1 MAVLLIRT
9 VLVYF
14 VTLIMMNTMG
24 KRQLGQLQPFEL
36 VLLLIISEMAAVAM
50 EDNTKPLLS
59 SFVPIAALGTLQ
71 LLISYLCM
79 RSLLFRRLFCGRP
92 DELIHRG
99 VVQEQTMRELRL
111 NLSDLQELLRGE
123 GYFDLNSVE
132 EVVIETNGSIS
143 VWPKTA
149 ERPLQLSD
157 IRRRTKAEQL
167 PEVLITDGRINASGL
182 RRSGKDMAW
191 LNRQLRRHDLYEDE
205 LFIAGID
212 QSGQFYY
219 QKKDKAGG
227 AL

>member
-14 VTLIMMNTMG
+14 VTLIIMNTMG

-79 RSLLFRRLFCGRP
+79 RSLLLRRLFCGRP
-92 DELIHRG
+92 EELIHRG
-99 VVQEQTMRELRL
+99 VVQEQTMRQLRL
-111 NLSDLQELLRGE
+111 NFSDLQELLRGE
-123 GYFDLNSVE
+123 GYFDLNSVA
-132 EVVIETNGSIS
+132 EVIIETNGSIS
-143 VWPKTA
+143 VLPKTA

-157 IRRRTKAEQL
+157 IKRRTPTEQL
-167 PEVLITDGRINASGL
+167 AEVLITDGKINVSGL
-182 RRSGKDMAW
+182 RRSGKDHNW
-191 LNRQLRRHDLYEDE
+191 LNRQLQRLNLYEED
-205 LFIAGID
+205 LFVAGID
-212 QSGQFYY
+212 QSGRFYF